1 MQGFLPRLLPQT
13 SGGAFFRPDFWSTRP
28 QFPRSSQIGVHFHR
42 PMTQKIPSAS
52 SHSSSSSGDRR
63 SGQRVPVCVPVKVR
77 HQGGEH
83 EGLTRDLSSSGI
95 FLYSESGM
103 KAGSKLELVIM
114 LPPGLGLGPGGW
126 TLCEASVVRV
136 EKSEGKGLGVA
147 ATIDRIASLPEI
159 A

>member
-1 MQGFLPRLLPQT
+1 MTERTT
-13 SGGAFFRPDFWSTRP
+13 SRST
-28 QFPRSSQIGVHFHR
+28 SD
-42 PMTQKIPSAS
+42 
-52 SHSSSSSGDRR
+52 DRR
-63 SGQRVPVCVPVKVR
+63 SRQRVPVRVPVKVR

-83 EGLTRDLSSSGI
+83 QGMTRDLSSSGI

-114 LPPGLGLGPGGW
+114 LPPGLGLGSGGW